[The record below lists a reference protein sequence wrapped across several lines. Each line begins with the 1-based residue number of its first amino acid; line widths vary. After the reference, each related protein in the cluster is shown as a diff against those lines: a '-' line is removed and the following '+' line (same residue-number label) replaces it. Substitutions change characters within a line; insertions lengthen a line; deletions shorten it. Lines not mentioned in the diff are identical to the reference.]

1 MRENNMFCNPVVFSD
16 GKRHTN
22 PDPYILR
29 WCGNYYCY
37 ATDESGVKVSISEN
51 LTDWSYEGYAIKED
65 TYRNYWAPSVIYING
80 TFYMYYSNVPA
91 ESSDCHEE
99 CLKLAISDR
108 PEGPFVWKKTFF
120 EKFSIDSHPV
130 MWNGKQYMFYSV
142 NDWIGTDEKIA
153 GTCILVDEM
162 VSPEQFAKTPRKV
175 ILPTLKQEIYEENRF
190 GDGRD
195 WYTIEGA
202 APIVRGQRFWL
213 LYSAN
218 AYVNEDYFVGT
229 TVADSK
235 DRLMDMNWKKYPSD
249 DIWYPLLKKN
259 EMVEGTG
266 HNTVEKAP
274 NMLDDWIIYHG
285 RKAEE
290 ILDPDIEQREIYIEP
305 LYFSGDKVVCF
316 GPSSQMQES
325 PGNPEIQIKNA
336 YITEKQM
343 LCPDSPFY
351 IAEFWISAQNSHAG
365 MRYGILTDYKNENNY
380 LEIQIC
386 SGKNE
391 VKAIQN
397 VDGIKGCVLTEKLEQ
412 DFEHTVPHLIRIEK
426 KFHRY
431 ELRIDYAPEISFEVH
446 AGDMDQR
453 ESIVGIISHFSKV
466 RMHSF
471 TLTRGV
477 VLEGKGLQDLG
488 KIYCVSPAVADKDG
502 LRSLENTLKLEKKCE
517 ALDFTEEFQ
526 IEAACASD
534 NSTVFKWND
543 GQSISIEHEDRA
555 YSVYYIRRGGREW
568 LIADGKKLE
577 IRESTGRERTVQI
590 CLTNSK
596 ITEYRFAKN

>member
-1 MRENNMFCNPVVFSD
+1 MREKNMFCNPVAFSD
-16 GKRHTN
+16 GERHTN

-37 ATDESGVKVSISEN
+37 ATDEFGVKVSVSEN

-65 TYRNYWAPSVIYING
+65 AYRNYWAPSVIYING

-91 ESSDCHEE
+91 DSSDCHEE
-99 CLKLAISDR
+99 CLKLAVSDR

-120 EKFSIDSHPV
+120 DKFSIDSHPV
-130 MWNGKQYMFYSV
+130 MWDGKLYLFYSV

-162 VSPEQFAKTPRKV
+162 TTPEQFAKTPREV
-175 ILPTLKQEIYEENRF
+175 VLPSLKQEIYEENRF

-229 TVADSK
+229 TVADCEDS
-235 DRLMDMNWKKYPSD
+235 LMDMDWRKYPSD

-259 EMVEGTG
+259 KMVEGTG

-285 RKAEE
+285 RKADEM
-290 ILDPDIEQREIYIEP
+290 LDPKKEQREMYIEP

-316 GPSSQMQES
+316 GPFARMQEG
-325 PGNPEIQIKNA
+325 PANPEIQMKNT
-336 YITEKQM
+336 YVTERQV
-343 LCPDSPFY
+343 LCPGSPFY
-351 IAEFWISAQNSHAG
+351 IAEFWISAENSHTG
-365 MRYGILTDYKNENNY
+365 MRYGILADYKNDDNY

-391 VKAIQN
+391 VKVLQN
-397 VDGIKGCVLTEKLEQ
+397 VDGIKSSILTEKLER
-412 DFEHTVPHLIRIEK
+412 DFEHGVPHLIRIEK
-426 KFHRY
+426 KFYRY
-431 ELRIDYAPEISFEVH
+431 EIQMDYAPKICFEVH
-446 AGDMDQR
+446 SGVTDEG
-453 ESIVGIISHFSKV
+453 ESTVGIVPHFSKI
-466 RMHSF
+466 MLHSF
-471 TLTRGV
+471 ALTRGV
-477 VLEGKGLQDLG
+477 VLEAEGLQDLG
-488 KIYCVSPAVADKDG
+488 RVFRVSPAIADQSG
-502 LRSLENTLKLEKKCE
+502 LRGIENTLLLEKKCE

-526 IEAACASD
+526 IEAAGRSD
-534 NSTVFKWND
+534 NSAVFKWND
-543 GQSISIEHEDRA
+543 GQSIFIEHEEQA
-555 YSVYYIRRGGREW
+555 YSVYYIRRGEEEW
-568 LIADGKKLE
+568 LIADGKKIEL
-577 IRESTGRERTVQI
+577 RENAGTERTVQI
-590 CLTNSK
+590 CLVNSK
-596 ITEYRFAKN
+596 ITEYRFTKN

>member
-1 MRENNMFCNPVVFSD
+1 MRENNMFCNPVPFTD

-37 ATDESGVKVSISEN
+37 ATDESGVKISVSEN
-51 LTDWSYEGYAIKED
+51 LTDWSCEGYAIKED
-65 TYRNYWAPSVIYING
+65 DYRNYWAPSVIYING

-91 ESSDCHEE
+91 DSSDCHEE
-99 CLKLAISDR
+99 CLKLAVSDR

-120 EKFSIDSHPV
+120 KKFSIDSHPV
-130 MWNGKQYMFYSV
+130 MWGGKLYMFYSV
-142 NDWIGTDEKIA
+142 NDWIGA
-153 GTCILVDEM
+153 
-162 VSPEQFAKTPRKV
+162 
-175 ILPTLKQEIYEENRF
+175 
-190 GDGRD
+190 DGRD

-229 TVADSK
+229 TVAACKDS
-235 DRLMDMNWKKYPSD
+235 LMDMNWKKYPSGE
-249 DIWYPLLKKN
+249 IWYPLLKKN

-290 ILDPDIEQREIYIEP
+290 TLDPDIEQREMYIEP

-316 GPSSQMQES
+316 GPSNHMQES
-325 PGNPEIQIKNA
+325 PGHPNIRKKD
-336 YITEKQM
+336 TLVTDRQM
-343 LCPDSPFY
+343 FCPGSPFY
-351 IAEFWISAQNSHAG
+351 IAEFWISTENSHTG
-365 MRYGILTDYKNENNY
+365 MRYGILADYKNENNY
-380 LEIQIC
+380 LEVQIC

-391 VKAIQN
+391 VKAIQK
-397 VDGIKGCVLTEKLEQ
+397 VDGIQNCILTQRLEKN
-412 DFEHTVPHLIRIEK
+412 FEHTVPHLIHIEK

-446 AGDMDQR
+446 SGVTAQG
-453 ESIVGIISHFSKV
+453 ESTVGIISHFSKV
-466 RMHSF
+466 EMHSF
-471 TLTRGV
+471 VLTRGV
-477 VLEGKGLQDLG
+477 VLEAGGLQDLG
-488 KIYCVSPAVADKDG
+488 KIYCVSSAVADKDG
-502 LRSLENTLKLEKKCE
+502 LHSLENTLKLEKKCE
-517 ALDFTEEFQ
+517 FLDFTEEFQ
-526 IEAACASD
+526 IEAACAAD
-534 NSTVFKWND
+534 NSTVFKWDD
-543 GQSISIEHEDRA
+543 GQSVSIEHEDRA
-555 YSVYYIRRGGREW
+555 YSVYYIRRGSKEW
-568 LIADGKKLE
+568 LIADGKRLE
-577 IRESTGRERTVQI
+577 IWENADSERTVQI

-596 ITEYRFAKN
+596 ITEYRLAKN